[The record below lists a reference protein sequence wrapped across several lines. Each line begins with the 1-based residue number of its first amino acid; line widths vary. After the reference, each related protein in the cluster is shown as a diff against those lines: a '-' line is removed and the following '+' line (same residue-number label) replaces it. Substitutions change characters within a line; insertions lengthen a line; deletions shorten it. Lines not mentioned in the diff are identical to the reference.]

1 MSATIK
7 LYSSNDSKEVIDKT
21 LTEIATLSGN
31 FREEMDILTPVVNL
45 EKTNDAT
52 IAKLLTECNYFYIQ
66 DFSRYY
72 YVTGIRAITKD
83 VVELSGAVDVL
94 KSWST
99 AIKAQ
104 KVIVARNEK
113 DYSCYLDDSVLKVY
127 NNSNIT
133 TLEFP
138 SGFTSEEFVLAV
150 AGG

>member
-21 LTEIATLSGN
+21 LTEIATLSGD
-31 FREEMDILTPVVNL
+31 FHEEMDILAPVIKL

-52 IAKLLTECNYFYIQ
+52 IAKLLTQCNYFYIQ

-83 VVELSGAVDVL
+83 VVELTGSVDVL
-94 KSWST
+94 KSWAT

-138 SGFTSEEFVLAV
+138 SGFSSEEFILAV